1 MKGRSLV
8 ILSPRAKRDIEQCAH
23 YLVDHGSVAVAM
35 RFLECLEE
43 TFHLLLDR
51 PGFGR
56 QLPMQ
61 NPELVGVRSY
71 RVKGFD
77 SHLVFY
83 LQRQGGIE
91 VLRVLHGAR
100 DLEATLGDSEGV
112 AE

>member
-1 MKGRSLV
+1 MVTLR
-8 ILSPRAKRDIEQCAH
+8 PRARLDVEQCAH
-23 YLVDHGSVAVAM
+23 YLVDHGSVVVAM

-43 TFHLLLDR
+43 TCNLLLDR

-56 QLPMQ
+56 QLPMSI
-61 NPELVGVRSY
+61 PELVGVRSY
-71 RVKGFD
+71 RVQGFD

-83 LQRQGGIE
+83 LQREGGIE

-100 DLEATLGDSEGV
+100 DLEAILGDMESA